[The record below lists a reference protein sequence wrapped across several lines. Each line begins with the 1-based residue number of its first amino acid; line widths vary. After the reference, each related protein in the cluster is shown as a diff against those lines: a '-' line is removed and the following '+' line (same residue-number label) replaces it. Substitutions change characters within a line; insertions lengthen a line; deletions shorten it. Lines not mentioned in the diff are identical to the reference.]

1 MKNHEWIDGKL
12 LQTNKK
18 YSQLKLK
25 QKEKIY
31 QWMYEASRD
40 KYKELGKYQDIK
52 VIDDILESVMKHI
65 DEAEI
70 WIPYGEVRKHYQGC
84 VSKLRNRLKR
94 ENREVPA
101 ETSTIEPLEIR
112 FSVCKVKDYSGID
125 VAQPFVFIGST
136 DEEKSL
142 VCPTDMVPDNVM
154 IRDDGWRAFRICGE
168 MDFSLVGIL
177 ARIAKILAANEVGIF
192 AISTYNTDY
201 ILTKE
206 GNFEKAIKAL
216 KGSGYRILEK
226 SRKSVE

>member
-1 MKNHEWIDGKL
+1 
-12 LQTNKK
+12 
-18 YSQLKLK
+18 
-25 QKEKIY
+25 
-31 QWMYEASRD
+31 
-40 KYKELGKYQDIK
+40 
-52 VIDDILESVMKHI
+52 
-65 DEAEI
+65 
-70 WIPYGEVRKHYQGC
+70 
-84 VSKLRNRLKR
+84 
-94 ENREVPA
+94 
-101 ETSTIEPLEIR
+101 
-112 FSVCKVKDYSGID
+112 
-125 VAQPFVFIGST
+125 
-136 DEEKSL
+136 
-142 VCPTDMVPDNVM
+142 M